1 MICLVSFLFLVRV
14 RSGRDGSFGRFID
27 SCCFFFLVIS
37 FSREE
42 QRKEVIGFH
51 FILHHLFSIEL
62 SPFAALFPDLLLVLH
77 KGKRNKLLFH

>member
-1 MICLVSFLFLVRV
+1 VFVLVEMVRLV
-14 RSGRDGSFGRFID
+14 GSSIHVA
-27 SCCFFFLVIS
+27 FFFLVIS

>member
-1 MICLVSFLFLVRV
+1 MFVLVEMIRLV
-14 RSGRDGSFGRFID
+14 GSSIHVA
-27 SCCFFFLVIS
+27 FFFLVIS

>member
-1 MICLVSFLFLVRV
+1 MFVLVEMVRLV
-14 RSGRDGSFGRFID
+14 GSSIHVA
-27 SCCFFFLVIS
+27 FFFLVIS